1 MEASD
6 RELIRAA
13 YLALRSGQE
22 VIRAVA
28 VRTLGSVSNHAF
40 TIDGKLLGDLGEL
53 VACLEFGLTPAP
65 TGTKGIDAHT
75 INRESV
81 EVKSTAGSREVYIP
95 GNSAVPDYLVV
106 VSFNPLSGDWS
117 FIYYGTAVPIW
128 PLAKHPVDSGRAVT
142 LRTLAEVQATLRHD
156 DVLQR
161 VPSAESS

>member
-1 MEASD
+1 MQDSD

-13 YLALRSGQE
+13 YLVLRAGQD

-28 VRTLGSVSNHAF
+28 VRTLGPMSNHAF

-53 VACLEFGLTPAP
+53 IACLEFGLKPAP

-75 INRESV
+75 IDGESV

-95 GNSAVPDYLVV
+95 GNSASPDYLVV
-106 VSFNPLSGDWS
+106 VSFNPSNGDWN
-117 FIYYGTAVPIW
+117 FVYYGTAAPIW
-128 PLAKHPVDSGRAVT
+128 PLAKHPVDTGRAVT
-142 LRTLAEVQATLRHD
+142 LQTLADVQATLSHN

-161 VPSAESS
+161 VPNSEPS